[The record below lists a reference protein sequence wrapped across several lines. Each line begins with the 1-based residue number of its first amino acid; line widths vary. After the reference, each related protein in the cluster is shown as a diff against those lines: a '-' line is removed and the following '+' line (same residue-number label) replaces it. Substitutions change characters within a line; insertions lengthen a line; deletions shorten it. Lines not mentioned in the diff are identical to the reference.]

1 MKLADI
7 FKKATADTVSFMGE
21 TYSIKGVLRIINT
34 LEMLHETY
42 EDFVILDM
50 YGIMECNVI
59 FISSHNN
66 IYRLIVTYSDTDIAR
81 VSVELM

>member
-7 FKKATADTVSFMGE
+7 FKKATSETISFMGE

-42 EDFVILDM
+42 EDFKILDM

-59 FISSHNN
+59 FISADNN
-66 IYRLIVTYSDTDIAR
+66 IYRLIVTYSDTDIVR
-81 VSVELM
+81 VSAELM